1 MNGAESLVQ
10 TLINNDLDVCFTNPG
25 TSEMHFVASV
35 GTNDKMRSIL
45 TLFEGVAT
53 GAADGYGRM
62 LGKPAC
68 TLLHLGPG
76 LSNGLANLHNAK
88 RAGSPVVNFIG
99 DHATYHHRF
108 DAPLTSDIHSLANP
122 VSAWVKSSKDAKSL
136 PADGA
141 EAVTASLMN
150 SGQTAT
156 LIVPA
161 NCAWDES
168 VEPLPKAAKPLPP
181 AYEKEDVIAAAKNL
195 SNGKQSLLF
204 MAGNALSL
212 EGLELADKISQKTGA
227 QLISSTFASQI
238 RRGEGSI
245 KVDRLGYFAEQAEQ
259 QLAGMAEMVLV
270 GVKAPVAFFAYPGKS
285 SEFTPEGCNVT
296 NLAQPGHDVV
306 GRDAPPQRRR
316 GVDVPGRDR
325 SGKPGGSR
333 SAKFRDS
340 DRSRCQQ
347 RVRFAGR
354 IPDPP
359 ARLRPRWLQIHR
371 LRPSRNSPEHHL
383 RSHRPR
389 GDPIRLA
396 VLIAD
401 PTDRKMFSGASAKTV
416 RS

>member
-88 RAGSPVVNFIG
+88 RAGSPIVNFIG

-122 VSAWVKSSKDAKSL
+122 VSSWVKSSKDAKSL

-141 EAVTASLMN
+141 EAVSASLMN

-156 LIVPA
+156 LVVPA

-168 VEPLPKAAKPLPP
+168 VEPLPRAEKPLPP

-195 SNGKQSLLF
+195 SNGKQSLLY
-204 MAGNALSL
+204 MAGNALSM

-227 QLISSTFASQI
+227 QLICSTFASQV

-296 NLAQPGHDVV
+296 NLVQPGHDVV
-306 GRDAPPQRRR
+306 GALQALVDELDANNLSPRRQILQRPELMTGMPSLLTRVPPP
-316 GVDVPGRDR
+316 DLVPIHSQITR
-325 SGKPGGSR
+325 
-333 SAKFRDS
+333 
-340 DRSRCQQ
+340 
-347 RVRFAGR
+347 
-354 IPDPP
+354 P
-359 ARLRPRWLQIHR
+359 AMTGY
-371 LRPSRNSPEHHL
+371 S
-383 RSHRPR
+383 
-389 GDPIRLA
+389 
-396 VLIAD
+396 
-401 PTDRKMFSGASAKTV
+401 
-416 RS
+416 